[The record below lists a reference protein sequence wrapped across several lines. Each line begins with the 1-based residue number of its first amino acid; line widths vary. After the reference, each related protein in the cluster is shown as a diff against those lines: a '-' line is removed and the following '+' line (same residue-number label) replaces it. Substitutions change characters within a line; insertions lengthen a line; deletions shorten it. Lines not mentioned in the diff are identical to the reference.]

1 MKLNFYKYQGA
12 GNDFVMIDNRDG
24 FFPTTNHKLV
34 QQLCDRR
41 FGIGADGLIALEP
54 SENTDFKMLYY
65 NSDGNFGSMCGNGG
79 RCAVAFAERLGMIG
93 KDTTFLASD
102 GLHTAK
108 ISDGTVSLSM
118 NDVSEIKRVDSGL
131 FLNTGSPHLV
141 LIVENVDAV
150 AVDKL
155 GAQHRNDPI
164 FAPGGTNV
172 NFVQVIDDLTLKM
185 RTFERGVEA
194 ETLACGT
201 GATAAAMALFHEKA
215 LSSNRV
221 TVQVAGGTLAVY
233 FSYDGTR
240 FTNVELIGPAK
251 EVYSGIIDM

>member
-1 MKLNFYKYQGA
+1 MKINFYKYQGA

-24 FFPTTNHKLV
+24 SFPTINHQMV
-34 QQLCDRR
+34 RQLCDRR
-41 FGIGADGLIALEP
+41 FGIGGDGLIALEP
-54 SENTDFKMLYY
+54 SDSTDFKMLYY

-79 RCAVAFAERLGMIG
+79 RCAVAFAERLAMIG
-93 KDTTFLASD
+93 KETKFEASD

-108 ISDGTVSLSM
+108 ISEGTVSLSM
-118 NDVSEIKRVDSGL
+118 NDVSEITRVDSGL

-141 LIVENVDAV
+141 IIVENVDAV
-150 AVDKL
+150 DVEKL

-172 NFVQVIDDLTLKM
+172 NFVQVIDDSTLKM

-201 GATAAAMALFHEKA
+201 GATAAAIALFSENA
-215 LSSNRV
+215 IASSRV
-221 TVQVAGGTLAVY
+221 TLEVAGGTLAVF
-233 FSYDGTR
+233 FSYEGTR

-251 EVYSGIIDM
+251 EVYSGIIDL

>member
-1 MKLNFYKYQGA
+1 MKIHFYKYQGA
-12 GNDFVMIDNRDG
+12 GNDFVMIDNRSG
-24 FFPTTNHKLV
+24 SFPTTNHKLV

-41 FGIGADGLIALEP
+41 FGIGADGLIAIEP

-79 RCAVAFAERLGMIG
+79 RCAVAFASKLGIVD
-93 KDTTFLASD
+93 KQTTFEATD

-108 ISDGTVSLSM
+108 ISDATVSLSM
-118 NDVSEIKRVDSGL
+118 NDVTEIRKLDTGL

-141 LIVENVDAV
+141 LVVDDVETVDV
-150 AVDKL
+150 AHL
-155 GAQHRNDPI
+155 GAHFRNDPI

-172 NFVQVIDDLTLKM
+172 NFVQIIDDSTLKM

-201 GATAAAMALFHEKA
+201 GATAAALALFYEKKL
-215 LSSNRV
+215 LSNHV
-221 TVQVAGGTLAVY
+221 NLHVAGGTLAVH
-233 FSYDGTR
+233 FSFDGR
-240 FTNVELIGPAK
+240 AFTTVELIGPAK
-251 EVYSGIIDM
+251 EVYSGTIDL